1 MGTFPFY
8 SIKFLLQNKKATS
21 KPSFFHEISSG
32 WDFFFPF
39 FFSFTSPGG
48 FCSGEG
54 NVEAQAPCRNS
65 APAASASLCL
75 ILLHFSCWV
84 RIFPARNHSSRWWDK
99 GMLTR
104 KLPGSREQRHLYVT
118 ECQKSVSN
126 TAWLVQEGHGFMEKS
141 GKNSPALFW
150 E

>member
-8 SIKFLLQNKKATS
+8 SIKFLLQNKKANPHFS
-21 KPSFFHEISSG
+21 MKYPLAGIFFSL
-32 WDFFFPF
+32 F
-39 FFSFTSPGG
+39 FFSFKSSGG

-54 NVEAQAPCRNS
+54 NVEAQAPCWNS

-104 KLPGSREQRHLYVT
+104 KLPGSQEQRHLYVT
-118 ECQKSVSN
+118 KCQKSVSS

-150 E
+150 ESG